1 MSTSQPLRVLI
12 LRNAD
17 DKDLAPFEEAPVRA
31 FQGGPE
37 VGGYLVAGG
46 NLRVQ
51 TEILRGVPPAPAP
64 EMLDAF
70 CHTLVIVLI
79 DGALNGGDVSLW
91 DWIEACWAHVGTSD
105 GRHAAVGLPFDE
117 RTGDTFAK
125 KRPAL
130 GALQL
135 RAAPEF
141 GEKAIRPAMFA
152 LFALHQAR
160 LLLARGLSTNVSTAE
175 DTARLRLFIS
185 HAKMD
190 ALPLAHSLRHQI
202 DQVTWLG
209 RFYDA
214 TDIPPGSDW
223 KRELEQGVGSSLIV
237 MLRTDVY
244 DERHWCQEEVRWSD
258 EYATPAVLVDART
271 TLNFPA
277 GTLPFERVP
286 TVRIPD
292 GNLLRVLFLALRES
306 VRFLLFKRRVEA
318 MRANGAL
325 PDPLDLRVFC
335 FPPSMAAL
343 LRAAR
348 GLAASGRPGVP
359 RLIIYPDPTL
369 GTGAYEAA
377 NALVAATAPGT
388 RLVTPETL
396 AATTGAAV

>member
-12 LRNAD
+12 LRNPG
-17 DKDLAPFEEAPVRA
+17 DKDQAPFQEAIERA
-31 FQGGPE
+31 FKGGPE
-37 VGGYLVAGG
+37 AGGYLAAGVD
-46 NLRVQ
+46 LRVQ
-51 TEILRGVPPAPAP
+51 TEIHPGAPPAPAP

-79 DGALNGGDVSLW
+79 DVALNGGDDALW
-91 DWIEACWAHVGTSD
+91 DWIGACWAHVRASD
-105 GRHAAVGLPFDE
+105 GRHAALGLAFDE
-117 RTGDTFAK
+117 WTRDVFAQ
-125 KRPAL
+125 KRPGL
-130 GALQL
+130 DALQL
-135 RAAPEF
+135 KTAPQFDQEP
-141 GEKAIRPAMFA
+141 AIRPAMFG
-152 LFALHQAR
+152 LFALHEAR
-160 LLLARGLSTNVSTAE
+160 LLLARGLSTNVATAE

-185 HAKMD
+185 HAKRD
-190 ALPLAHSLRHQI
+190 ALPLAQALKHQI

-209 RFYDA
+209 SFYDA
-214 TDIPPGSDW
+214 IDIRMGSDW

-244 DERHWCQEEVRWSD
+244 DERPWCQEEVRWSD

-292 GNLLRVLFLALRES
+292 GNLMRVLFLALRES

-318 MRANGAL
+318 MKANGKL
-325 PDPLDLRVFC
+325 PDPVDLRVFC
-335 FPPSMAAL
+335 FAPSMAAL

-348 GLAASGRPGVP
+348 VLAATGRPGVP
-359 RLIIYPDPTL
+359 RLIMYPDPAL

-377 NALVAATAPGT
+377 HALVATIAPET
-388 RLVTPETL
+388 RLVTPDTL
-396 AATTGAAV
+396 AATGGKV